1 MMKKKT
7 VKTDAMESYRV
18 LLAEDDKE
26 MRRFLGQALRKS
38 GYEVVECPDGM
49 AMLTHLADF
58 LLPEE
63 LGPETFDLIISDIRM
78 PGISGMEVLE
88 GKPKQRDFPPMIL
101 ITAFG
106 DAETYARAMTFGAA
120 AMFYKPFDIDDLLGT
135 VKSILS

>member
-1 MMKKKT
+1 MNAQRVNRDDNT
-7 VKTDAMESYRV
+7 QFRV

-26 MRRFLGQALRKS
+26 MRRLLAQALRNC
-38 GYEVVECPDGM
+38 GYDVVACPDGM

-63 LGPETFDLIISDIRM
+63 LGPEQFDLIISDIRM

-88 GKPKQRDFPPMIL
+88 GKPRQKTFPPMIL

-106 DAETYARAMTFGAA
+106 DDETHDMAAALGAA
-120 AMFYKPFDIDDLLGT
+120 AMFDKPFDLDDLLGT
-135 VKSILS
+135 VKSILQ

>member
-1 MMKKKT
+1 MS
-7 VKTDAMESYRV
+7 VQQINSNDDGNPYRV

-26 MRRFLGQALRKS
+26 MRRLLTHALRDN
-38 GYEVVECPDGM
+38 GYDVVACPDGM

-63 LGPETFDLIISDIRM
+63 LGPEQFDLIISDIRM

-88 GKPKQRDFPPMIL
+88 GKPRQRNFPPMIL

-106 DAETYARAMTFGAA
+106 DDETHALAAQFGAA
-120 AMFYKPFDIDDLLGT
+120 AMFDKPFDVDDLMGT
-135 VKSILS
+135 VRSILR